1 MRFEETFE
9 KAAKFNVNLQ
19 NDSTAGSFQPPGELL
34 ESYTSKGRKFE
45 IWCGELTD
53 VAVRQI
59 LARMQILVS
68 FFIEGGT
75 PIELEDQEWTLARWR
90 VYFM

>member
-34 ESYTSKGRKFE
+34 ESYTSKGRKFIKYE
-45 IWCGELTD
+45 WSDIPLFQHLGLTID
-53 VAVRQI
+53 R
-59 LARMQILVS
+59 LAAPALTRMVPQ
-68 FFIEGGT
+68 
-75 PIELEDQEWTLARWR
+75 
-90 VYFM
+90 